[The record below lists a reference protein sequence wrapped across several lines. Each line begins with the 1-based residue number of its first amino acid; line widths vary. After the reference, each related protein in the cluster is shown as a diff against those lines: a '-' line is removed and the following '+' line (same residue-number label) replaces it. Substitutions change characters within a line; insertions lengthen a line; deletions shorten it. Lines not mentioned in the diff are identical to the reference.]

1 MNKSVVFVLFAV
13 VAVTAALFL
22 SSKIS
27 KHPEASVNAGPQLY
41 PTGPARGTMAP
52 DFTLNVFNA
61 QGKTIQ
67 LSSLQGKAVIVNF
80 WATYCDPCK
89 AEMPWLAELQQK
101 YGSEGLQILGIVVDD
116 PGDKTILDFT
126 RKMGVNYPVLVGTD
140 KVEDLYGGI
149 DGLPTT
155 FFLDR
160 SGKVV
165 DRVLGL
171 ESKSLIEDSIKKAL
185 GQGATTS
192 ASAQ

>member
-1 MNKSVVFVLFAV
+1 MNKSVIFVLFAV

-27 KHPEASVNAGPQLY
+27 KHPEASVNAGPQLQA
-41 PTGPARGTMAP
+41 TGPAKGAMAP

-61 QGKTIQ
+61 QGKTLQ

-80 WATYCDPCK
+80 WATYCGPCK
-89 AEMPWLAELQQK
+89 VEMPWLAELQQK
-101 YGSEGLQILGIVVDD
+101 YGPEGLQILGIVVDD
-116 PGDKTILDFT
+116 PDDKTILDFT

-140 KVEDLYGGI
+140 KVEDLYGGVE
-149 DGLPTT
+149 GLPTT

-185 GQGATTS
+185 GQGATAS